1 MQYIQLKIPAIIRNQ
16 KVQIET
22 DVADNGNLLLFSKL
36 FMKKTNMKLIFK
48 DEQISINS
56 ENILLITTNSGYY
69 AIPIT
74 KAKKL
79 VINLDR
85 ENYMNITLKVTEN
98 NKGDH
103 YITLKLHEQFVD
115 LSESKLLE
123 LINNASQLWHNTEN
137 LKEEIKKVSGNCSI
151 CKLFKELPSR
161 PAVELAM
168 ATEFQEIVAMDLA
181 FNKSKI
187 LFHLADHSARSFA
200 STFKPYKNPETI
212 IKFLFNIWISVYGTP
227 EKTYDWQSWRIC

>member
-1 MQYIQLKIPAIIRNQ
+1 MSVNAIYSAKNTSYYW
-16 KVQIET
+16 KSKSSDWN

-36 FMKKTNMKLIFK
+36 FMKKNNIKLIFK
-48 DEQISINS
+48 DDQISINS
-56 ENILLITTNSGYY
+56 ENIQLITTNGGYY

-85 ENYMNITLKVTEN
+85 ENYVNITLKITEN

-103 YITLKLHEQFVD
+103 YIALKLHEQFVD
-115 LSESKLLE
+115 LSES
-123 LINNASQLWHNTEN
+123 QLWHNNEN

-151 CKLFKELPSR
+151 CKLFKEPPSR
-161 PAVELAM
+161 PVVELAM

-187 LFHLADHSARSFA
+187 LFHLADQSARLFA
-200 STFKPYKNPETI
+200 STFKPNKNPETI
-212 IKFLFNIWISVYGTP
+212 INFLFNIWISVYDTP
-227 EKTYDWQSWRIC
+227 EKIYDWKSWRIC

>member
-1 MQYIQLKIPAIIRNQ
+1 
-16 KVQIET
+16 
-22 DVADNGNLLLFSKL
+22 
-36 FMKKTNMKLIFK
+36 MKLIFK
-48 DEQISINS
+48 DDQISINS

-103 YITLKLHEQFVD
+103 YIALKLHEQFLD

-123 LINNASQLWHNTEN
+123 LINNASQL
-137 LKEEIKKVSGNCSI
+137 
-151 CKLFKELPSR
+151 
-161 PAVELAM
+161 
-168 ATEFQEIVAMDLA
+168 
-181 FNKSKI
+181 
-187 LFHLADHSARSFA
+187 
-200 STFKPYKNPETI
+200 
-212 IKFLFNIWISVYGTP
+212 
-227 EKTYDWQSWRIC
+227 

>member
-1 MQYIQLKIPAIIRNQ
+1 
-16 KVQIET
+16 
-22 DVADNGNLLLFSKL
+22 
-36 FMKKTNMKLIFK
+36 MKLIFK
-48 DEQISINS
+48 DDQISINS
-56 ENILLITTNSGYY
+56 ENIPLITTNSGYY

-103 YITLKLHEQFVD
+103 YIALKLPEQFVD

-123 LINNASQLWHNTEN
+123 LINNASQLWHNNEN
-137 LKEEIKKVSGNCSI
+137 LKEEIKKVSDKCSI
-151 CKLFKELPSR
+151 CKLFKEPPSR

-187 LFHLADHSARSFA
+187 LFHVADHSARLFA
-200 STFKPYKNPETI
+200 STFKPN
-212 IKFLFNIWISVYGTP
+212 
-227 EKTYDWQSWRIC
+227 